1 MLVSYVK
8 PYCPYCAR
16 VIAANETI
24 KAPLVYKDISA
35 DPAVRAELL
44 EKGGK
49 SQVPY
54 LDDTDRGV
62 SMYESG
68 DIIDYLQ
75 THYGNGVVPVVPEAG
90 NVCPID

>member
-1 MLVSYVK
+1 MLTLYVK

-16 VIAANETI
+16 VIAVNGAI
-24 KAPLVYKDISA
+24 KAPLVYKDITA
-35 DPAVRAELL
+35 DAAVRAELL

-75 THYGNGVVPVVPEAG
+75 THYGNGAAPIVPEAG
-90 NVCPID
+90 NVCPIE